1 MSDATINIG
10 LIGFED
16 LKLIEALEH
25 LESVAAEESHAP
37 SFEDALVVA
46 SVANAIARSWDSQ
59 RWEDVVSL
67 RMD

>member
-10 LIGFED
+10 PIGLED
-16 LKLIEALEH
+16 LKLIEALEY
-25 LESVAAEESHAP
+25 LKSVAAGESHAP
-37 SFEDALVVA
+37 SFEDELAVA
-46 SVANAIARSWDSQ
+46 SVANATARFRDWQ

>member
-25 LESVAAEESHAP
+25 LKSVAAEESHTP
-37 SFEDALVVA
+37 SFEDAL
-46 SVANAIARSWDSQ
+46 RSHLAQTPQPGRGDWQ

>member
-25 LESVAAEESHAP
+25 LEPGAAEESHAP
-37 SFEDALVVA
+37 SFEDELAVA
-46 SVANAIARSWDSQ
+46 FVTTASARSRDSR

>member
-25 LESVAAEESHAP
+25 LKSVAAEESHAP
-37 SFEDALVVA
+37 SFEDGL
-46 SVANAIARSWDSQ
+46 RSHLSQ
-59 RWEDVVSL
+59 TAEPGRGTGSGGK
-67 RMD
+67 MSSA

>member
-10 LIGFED
+10 LIGVED
-16 LKLIEALEH
+16 LKRIEALGH
-25 LESVAAEESHAP
+25 LKSVAAGESHAP
-37 SFEDALVVA
+37 SFEDELAVA
-46 SVANAIARSWDSQ
+46 SVANATARFRDSQ